1 MSNDSIRRLIS
12 EASYLVQSDSS
23 TAIHVKSLDERFK
36 ELNKD
41 DVDKL
46 SELRFHLYIIEHEL
60 QSRANRVIEKSNTMH
75 ERPSH
80 SVRQKQTKW
89 LEEQTLLLE
98 HEIYELSNE
107 IRRNERRR
115 YSRNKTALREKQL
128 TRFLVMKREL
138 EHLLEANDRLKISKP
153 RTPVVMPKNERD
165 TLLYNFERLQKS
177 LATVE
182 KLSKGSEELNSNIV
196 ELKLLTDEFIDTVV
210 LSTAS
215 SASQPRTARLCP
227 NSPTRLSPPKYSS
240 TDSSVNMPLFI
251 PNSSIHTIVGGM
263 DHSLRPNYFVFD
275 EVVFVNKDYVISLP
289 CHRGHSSKGCN
300 PTKWSDIIAPED
312 LSEEQKEF
320 IDRNCFE
327 ETNRHC
333 VQERDNSNE
342 PTGQIVMLPEPVIA
356 HSFGMSVYVKQVD
369 GDHYVI
375 FPYLSTAPSALRAF
389 EFVEGDFHYFSKD
402 YYHALFKFPLIQRS
416 DKFFSRKFQAGYQQP
431 TVWRKGEST
440 TENATTEVTTSTP
453 RSDVCILRSQV
464 EEKTCRPVPR
474 VFQKKARKSLTEDDR
489 FVGAVV
495 GSIILAGII
504 VGVIAILWVWR
515 KCPMKPKRLPDI
527 PITYRSDN
535 EDV

>member
-1 MSNDSIRRLIS
+1 MISIGGWVSFL
-12 EASYLVQSDSS
+12 LVGLNHAKDLSAYFDNVTLREIQVDDFE
-23 TAIHVKSLDERFK
+23 LFK
-36 ELNKD
+36 EVWKET
-41 DVDKL
+41 
-46 SELRFHLYIIEHEL
+46 SE
-60 QSRANRVIEKSNTMH
+60 RAPLV
-75 ERPSH
+75 
-80 SVRQKQTKW
+80 
-89 LEEQTLLLE
+89 LLC
-98 HEIYELSNE
+98 
-107 IRRNERRR
+107 
-115 YSRNKTALREKQL
+115 YST
-128 TRFLVMKREL
+128 
-138 EHLLEANDRLKISKP
+138 DSKISQFASMEIFEICPWCWKLFGKEMIVFGVYASHN
-153 RTPVVMPKNERD
+153 VVYRMQCE
-165 TLLYNFERLQKS
+165 
-177 LATVE
+177 
-182 KLSKGSEELNSNIV
+182 
-196 ELKLLTDEFIDTVV
+196 
-210 LSTAS
+210 
-215 SASQPRTARLCP
+215 
-227 NSPTRLSPPKYSS
+227 YSS

-327 ETNRHC
+327 EPNRHC

-369 GDHYVI
+369 SMWTVRIFDHETGDHYVI

-389 EFVEGDFHYFSKD
+389 EFVEGDFHYFSND

-431 TVWRKGEST
+431 TAWRKDEST
-440 TENATTEVTTSTP
+440 TENATTEVTTSAP

-474 VFQKKARKSLTEDDR
+474 VFQKKATKSLTEDDR